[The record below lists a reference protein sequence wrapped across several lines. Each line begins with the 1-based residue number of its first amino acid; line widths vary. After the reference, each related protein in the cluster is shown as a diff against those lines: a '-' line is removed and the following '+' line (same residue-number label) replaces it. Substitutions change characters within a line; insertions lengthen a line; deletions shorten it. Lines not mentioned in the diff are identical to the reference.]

1 MEENCKSDGQL
12 SLKRKEN
19 FRRWPFAK
27 QNINELFFSRRNFA
41 RRTLVR
47 RQIANELKNDRH
59 VLYARRT
66 NLEIF
71 RRLHFAS

>member
-27 QNINELFFSRRNFA
+27 QNINELFFSRRN
-41 RRTLVR
+41 LVR
-47 RQIANELKNDRH
+47 RSLVRSQIPNQFQDNGH
-59 VLYARRT
+59 VLHSRWT

-71 RRLHFAS
+71 RRFHFAS